1 MAITVVY
8 RFPQDREALHS
19 DPSPSPLLPA
29 LLDRSDHPV
38 YHLPVVFFYSAADA
52 DADADLEILK
62 SSLSTALASFYPLAG
77 RLSGNSIVDCGDQG
91 VEFFEARAPGADLS
105 EILSS
110 DEPDLDEPPYSDAAA
125 LPSASASRTRSPTA
139 DLYFRFCKRGPRRPE
154 VPPRPRIPRRSTA
167 LLVFPPNANA
177 VPYEGAKPP
186 ENKPPQVRKR
196 FVLDGPRIAALR
208 EKTASS
214 ATTRFQAVAGLV
226 WRSALRA
233 RPRARAAVATLVLD
247 SRSRTEP
254 PTPIGSFGNRC
265 IAILVGIPRDVVEN
279 VASDVT
285 NESANSVLEAEM
297 GAAVKGVDAEYV
309 RRLQGEDGWLR
320 ASELTWEEVQKCGGL
335 AEAGFDM
342 NIFSSWLRL
351 PVYEVDFGWGPAA
364 WACTTLLGPS
374 AMVALPRP
382 PSAGDPQGM
391 ELWASLE
398 EDEMAELQRE
408 LDKLVRLNPVH
419 HVGQP

>member
-1 MAITVVY
+1 M
-8 RFPQDREALHS
+8 DRETLHS

-91 VEFFEARAPGADLS
+91 VEMFEARAPGADLS

-110 DEPDLDEPPYSDAAA
+110 DEPDLDEVKKFLPCSKGQASCCDSEPTVILSVQATVFRCGGIAVGLCVSHKIADGRSLFSFLQAWAAA
-125 LPSASASRTRSPTA
+125 ARGRETA
-139 DLYFRFCKRGPRRPE
+139 GEQAAAGPEAVRARRAENRGAE
-154 VPPRPRIPRRSTA
+154 GEDGVFGDDAIPGGGGAR
-167 LLVFPPNANA
+167 LA
-177 VPYEGAKPP
+177 V
-186 ENKPPQVRKR
+186 
-196 FVLDGPRIAALR
+196 RIAGA
-208 EKTASS
+208 A
-214 ATTRFQAVAGLV
+214 
-226 WRSALRA
+226 
-233 RPRARAAVATLVLD
+233 RARAAVATLVLD

-285 NESANSVLEAEM
+285 NESANNVLEAEM
-297 GAAVKGVDAEYV
+297 GAAVEGVDAEYV

-320 ASELTWEEVQKCGGL
+320 ASELTLEEVQKCGGL

-374 AMVALPRP
+374 AMVVLPRP

-391 ELWASLE
+391 EVWASLG

-408 LDKLVRLNPVH
+408 LDKLVPLNPVH